1 MLAVILKQNLI
12 MNFEILENLISE
24 GEYLTK
30 TVQYVPPRHNVI
42 RTYSVY
48 TSTEIEKYEN
58 WQASVT
64 RFIKSYHPSDLEDL
78 KEASKKLS
86 DKNHRKILG
95 ILKAIKLL
103 PIEPEIKS
111 QIPNPTNNIQITNNQ
126 TVSQQVTLNIFFK
139 AIKDELTG
147 KQVKE
152 LKEVM
157 KDYESEPEITKTKI
171 IDKIKS
177 FGGDVLSNIVANILT
192 NPTIYGGFI

>member
-1 MLAVILKQNLI
+1 
-12 MNFEILENLISE
+12 MNFEILENLIAE
-24 GEYLTK
+24 GEYLTN
-30 TVQYVPPRHNVI
+30 TVKYVPPRHNVI
-42 RTYSVY
+42 RTFSVY

-58 WQASVT
+58 WQASVI
-64 RFIKSYHPSDLEDL
+64 RFIKTYHPSDLEEV
-78 KEASKKLS
+78 KEVSKKLS

-103 PIEPEIKS
+103 PTEPEIKS

-126 TVSQQVTLNIFFK
+126 TVSQQITLNIFLE

-157 KDYESEPEITKTKI
+157 KDYESEPELAKTKI
-171 IDKIKS
+171 IDKIKG

-192 NPTIYGGFI
+192 NPTIYNGFI

>member
-1 MLAVILKQNLI
+1 

-30 TVQYVPPRHNVI
+30 TVQFVPSGHNVI

-64 RFIKSYHPSDLEDL
+64 RFIKSHHPSDLEDL
-78 KEASKKLS
+78 KEASLKLS
-86 DKNHRKILG
+86 NKNHRKILG

-111 QIPNPTNNIQITNNQ
+111 QIYNPTNSIQITNNQ
-126 TVSQQVTLNIFFK
+126 TVSQQVTLNIFLE

-152 LKEVM
+152 LKEIM
-157 KDYESEPEITKTKI
+157 KDYESEPEMTKTKI

-192 NPTIYGGFI
+192 SPSIYSGFL